1 MIWEDLYFD
10 KTVTKVELQY
20 ALSRAFSVDIES
32 IIVSGNLQRITCIPE
47 STSIYCNSYK
57 VGREHFIKTRI
68 LVYLLSIPVPTNDL
82 KPISIIS
89 RTLGCNVYIGDYS
102 DDPDNWIKV
111 STTEIGD
118 ISCIDDFLQEAEL
131 R

>member
-10 KTVTKVELQY
+10 RVITKVEFQN
-20 ALSRAFSVDIES
+20 ALSCAFSVSAETIV
-32 IIVSGNLQRITCIPE
+32 VSGDLQEITCIPK

-57 VGREHFIKTRI
+57 IMREHFIKTRV
-68 LVYLLSIPVPTNDL
+68 LVYLLNLPAPANDL
-82 KPISIIS
+82 KPLSIIS
-89 RTLGCNVYIGDYS
+89 RTLGCDVYIGDYS
-102 DDPDNWIKV
+102 SDPDNWIKI

-131 R
+131 D